1 MQGIMEKLLAL
12 VMKLKNLAFEYFFVL
27 IQWKLKFI
35 KVQIHKM
42 KRTREMKHLEKA
54 YGGLGAEVF
63 ALMKDGHTSWQDN
76 PVLANHVSK
85 IEQAE
90 AKVFGVDELIDQLD
104 QVYKQKREELKAKYS
119 GAGPASGSG
128 SETA

>member
-12 VMKLKNLAFEYFFVL
+12 VMKLKNLALEYFFVL
-27 IQWKLKFI
+27 IQWKLKLV
-35 KVQIHKM
+35 KVQLHKI
-42 KRTREMKHLEKA
+42 KRARELKHLEKA
-54 YGGLGAEVF
+54 YSGLGAEVF
-63 ALMKDGHTSWQDN
+63 ALMKDGHASWRDN

-104 QVYKQKREELKAKYS
+104 QAYKQKREELKKKYS
-119 GAGPASGSG
+119 ATAPAPEPGD
-128 SETA
+128 ETA